1 VQLHLKAPQRP
12 FVADGPVS
20 LELSLTNE
28 SGAAVDVPVPGQ
40 NYPFEFTI
48 LDAAGEKTI
57 AIASRARAE
66 AAVPRM
72 GLRIQDEVLGQ
83 SLGAGEALSYTDD
96 VTSILPAP
104 LSPARYL
111 VEGMYKHADGTVSR
125 SERVPI
131 EVKPSQP
138 VASAQTL
145 DPRPESVI
153 IVEFHDQ
160 QDGSLLLRKRQSDHR
175 LLGRFYDMRTV
186 KPSSPL
192 RRIAIGVEADF
203 DAPRHW
209 RWVAWIDDG
218 SIFSGVVRATD
229 FVAPADAIPLDLEQ
243 PVLLDYGYLFEDGS
257 GMFAVTGLV
266 SGQRKI
272 RLITIPP
279 ARAGK
284 PKVVEIQLASAL
296 SPIPNATLIWTE
308 AGSPELILTWS
319 LEGSSGNRVVQA
331 RFDPKTGSE
340 LSGVQSL
347 LSTDRRVVE
356 VSCPP
361 VVHPGAEGRIQV
373 LVAPATAEDPYTYGS
388 FDVADPSS
396 RSARHLPLLAKLPGE
411 SVERWVLPSSK
422 FPEAPVLALSKGELW
437 ITEKEDWRRFAVAD
451 PAADS
456 IRLWAFD
463 STTYYCTWF
472 DPVRGYQEGRLPACG
487 RL

>member
-28 SGAAVDVPVPGQ
+28 SGAAVDAPVPGQ

-57 AIASRARAE
+57 AIASHARAE
-66 AAVPRM
+66 AAVPHL
-72 GLRIQDEVLGQ
+72 GSRIQHELLEQ
-83 SLGAGEALSYTDD
+83 SLGAGEVLSYTED
-96 VTSILPAP
+96 VTALLPAP

-111 VEGMYKHADGTVSR
+111 LEGTFQQAAGAISR

-131 EVKPSQP
+131 EVQPSLP

-186 KPSSPL
+186 QPSSPV

-209 RWVAWIDDG
+209 RWVAWIDGG
-218 SIFSGVVRATD
+218 SIRSGVVRATD
-229 FVAPADAIPLDLEQ
+229 FVAPADAIPVDLEQ
-243 PVLLDYGYLFEDGS
+243 PVLLDYGYVFEDGS
-257 GMFAVTGLV
+257 GMFAVTGFR

-279 ARAGK
+279 ARGK
-284 PKVVEIQLASAL
+284 PEVVEMQLTGGL
-296 SPIPNATLIWTE
+296 SPIPNATLVWTE

-331 RFDPKTGSE
+331 RVDPKTGSE
-340 LSGVQSL
+340 LSGIQSL

-361 VVHPGAEGRIQV
+361 VVRPGTEGRIQV
-373 LVAPATAEDPYTYGS
+373 LVAPAAAEDPYTYGS

-396 RSARHLPLLAKLPGE
+396 RSARHLPPLAKLPGE

-422 FPEAPVLALSKGELW
+422 FPEAPVLAVSKGEFW
-437 ITEKEDWRRFAVAD
+437 ITEKEDWRRVAEAD

-456 IRLWAFD
+456 VRLWAFD
-463 STTYYCTWF
+463 ATTYYCTWF
-472 DPVRGYQEGRLPACG
+472 DTVRGYQAVSLRLAG
-487 RL
+487 